1 MSVESIASLNSE
13 ITQLKKQVE
22 DAVNQANGFVAQLD
36 AHKQMLSEVI
46 GNYLNTK
53 AGMIMSNR
61 HLHEANA
68 KLSASEKQVESLNQ
82 QLTDATA
89 KILELTHKDN
99 VKEIPHAANK
109 IAK

>member
-46 GNYLNTK
+46 GNYQTDIFMKQMQNYQHLRNKSK
-53 AGMIMSNR
+53 ALIN
-61 HLHEANA
+61 N
-68 KLSASEKQVESLNQ
+68 
-82 QLTDATA
+82 
-89 KILELTHKDN
+89 
-99 VKEIPHAANK
+99 
-109 IAK
+109 